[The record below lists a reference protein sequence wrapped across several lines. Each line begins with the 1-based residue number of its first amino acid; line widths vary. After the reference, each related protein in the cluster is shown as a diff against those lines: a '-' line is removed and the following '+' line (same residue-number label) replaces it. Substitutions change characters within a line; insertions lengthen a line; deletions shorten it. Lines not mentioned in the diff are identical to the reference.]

1 MTTILRIFGI
11 AALLMGGLWVGQGL
25 GLIMW
30 PSSSFMLAH
39 THWAYIGAGL
49 MLIGVL
55 ALWRAGKRGR

>member
-11 AALLMGGLWVGQGL
+11 TALLIGGLWVGQGL

-30 PSSSFMLAH
+30 PSSSFMLAQKQ
-39 THWAYIGAGL
+39 WAYIGAGL
-49 MLIGVL
+49 TLIGIV

>member
-11 AALLMGGLWVGQGL
+11 TALLIGGLWVGQGL

-30 PSSSFMLAH
+30 PSSSFMLAQKQ
-39 THWAYIGAGL
+39 WAYIGAGL
-49 MLIGVL
+49 MLIGVV